1 MGKFIVWQLAKLGN
15 QITIASTMVGL
26 VECKVYAYKVGLD
39 VIKLL
44 ERMQIRKEVYEILS
58 ELYVHLEVAKKQLL
72 MMQL

>member
-1 MGKFIVWQLAKLGN
+1 MGKFVVRQLAKLGN

-44 ERMQIRKEVYEILS
+44 ERMQIRQEVDLRFFFICFFFRQTRLISCILN
-58 ELYVHLEVAKKQLL
+58 
-72 MMQL
+72 

>member
-1 MGKFIVWQLAKLGN
+1 MGKFIVRQLAKLGN

-44 ERMQIRKEVYEILS
+44 ERMQIRQEVDLRFFFICFFFHQTRLISFILN
-58 ELYVHLEVAKKQLL
+58 
-72 MMQL
+72 

>member
-1 MGKFIVWQLAKLGN
+1 MGKFIVRQLAKLGN

-44 ERMQIRKEVYEILS
+44 ERMQIRKEVDLRFFFICFFFRQTRLISCILN
-58 ELYVHLEVAKKQLL
+58 
-72 MMQL
+72 